1 MSSLWGLWSYG
12 WVLISSFQVME
23 KAKLRSMKKLSTSQG
38 CEVLERNLR
47 RHVLMKYVVINVTGL
62 WVSCQVHW
70 WWLIVWRQAVKV
82 ELRLRGSKEQW
93 QGCFQVISRWM
104 LIKMSGEN
112 YFQAVDV
119 EWWSSKLNKTRWT
132 WEDARICRELQRM
145 NKFAQAQE
153 ESSRRDSSLKKID
166 DKVEICR
173 GLCHL
178 ISWWCQ
184 VS

>member
-132 WEDARICRELQRM
+132 WEDARICRELQGMSR
-145 NKFAQAQE
+145 FCSSAWGG
-153 ESSRRDSSLKKID
+153 SSREGRDTKKID
-166 DKVEICR
+166 DKVKIVEIC
-173 GLCHL
+173 HP
-178 ISWWCQ
+178 IF
-184 VS
+184 